1 MGKENKET
9 LIQLIESCPNEYSID
24 DIMKYL
30 LSHTLRASDNYYAL
44 DIDRIINDYI
54 YNIILNDI
62 YSNKIIRERAS
73 YIENYLEGKMY
84 KEDRPE
90 YREIQKSHATCIKEL
105 AEHALENKVQEMLI

>member
-1 MGKENKET
+1 MDRENKET
-9 LIQLIESCPNEYSID
+9 LIQLIECCPNEYSIN

-30 LSHTLRASDNYYAL
+30 LSHTLKASDNYYAL
-44 DIDRIINDYI
+44 DIYRIINDYI

-73 YIENYLEGKMY
+73 YIETYLEGNMY

-90 YREIQKSHATCIKEL
+90 YKEIQKAHATCIKEL
-105 AEHALENKVQEMLI
+105 AEHALENKVQEVLV